1 MSGSSAESTRK
12 KKKEDKKNRKEEEAK
27 AENNEDKKGN
37 NETDIT
43 EGKKEKKIY
52 IHSERKRGWK
62 TDVERKKEKNL
73 KREREREREN
83 EERKWRGI
91 SERRDSVTVFS
102 IFQRDGYRV
111 KFNAIS
117 CYIIPII
124 LSRVIAY
131 WTYGRAFIFRPL
143 VPASVGSV
151 IALFRAR

>member
-1 MSGSSAESTRK
+1 MRK
-12 KKKEDKKNRKEEEAK
+12 
-27 AENNEDKKGN
+27 
-37 NETDIT
+37 
-43 EGKKEKKIY
+43 KKEKK
-52 IHSERKRGWK
+52 KRN
-62 TDVERKKEKNL
+62 DEAL
-73 KREREREREN
+73 A
-83 EERKWRGI
+83 
-91 SERRDSVTVFS
+91 RRDSGGTVFS

-117 CYIIPII
+117 RYIIPII

>member
-1 MSGSSAESTRK
+1 MEEETKNEKERKGGQRGERLTQWEKKGK
-12 KKKEDKKNRKEEEAK
+12 KKKRNDEAL
-27 AENNEDKKGN
+27 A
-37 NETDIT
+37 
-43 EGKKEKKIY
+43 
-52 IHSERKRGWK
+52 
-62 TDVERKKEKNL
+62 
-73 KREREREREN
+73 
-83 EERKWRGI
+83 
-91 SERRDSVTVFS
+91 RRDSGGTVFS

-117 CYIIPII
+117 RYIIPII

>member
-1 MSGSSAESTRK
+1 MPKAP
-12 KKKEDKKNRKEEEAK
+12 K
-27 AENNEDKKGN
+27 AEALK
-37 NETDIT
+37 T
-43 EGKKEKKIY
+43 KKEKKKEKPKETELNGGGNE
-52 IHSERKRGWK
+52 ER
-62 TDVERKKEKNL
+62 ERKKGGTKGGEADAVRKKKEKK
-73 KREREREREN
+73 KRNDEALA
-83 EERKWRGI
+83 
-91 SERRDSVTVFS
+91 RRDSGGTVFS

-117 CYIIPII
+117 RYIIPII